1 MLREL
6 GLAML
11 GLFKV
16 LGEITTLTIQAGR
29 AFLNGRFRWK
39 NVLVQMVR
47 VGFDSLPITL
57 VSVGFVGM
65 VFSVQIATEFLKYGA
80 GRMVGAVL
88 AIALTREL
96 APLITA
102 IVISGRIG
110 SSFAAEIGTM
120 KVTEQV
126 DALYVLNS
134 DPVNFLV
141 LPRYLAC
148 LVMMPF
154 LTVLADVAGF
164 IGGYL
169 MAVYVSGIDPR
180 GFLNSAQN
188 FIKLSDINGGLVKAT
203 IFGLILAA
211 VGCHYGLVTEGGA
224 RGVGQSTT
232 RAVVVAM
239 LTIFIVNY
247 FLSMFLF

>member
-1 MLREL
+1 MLRQI
-6 GLAML
+6 GLAVL
-11 GLFKV
+11 ILIKV
-16 LGEITTLTIQAGR
+16 LGDVTTLTARVGK
-29 AFLNGRFRWK
+29 AFFSGRFRWK

-65 VFSVQIATEFLKYGA
+65 VFSVQIATEFIQYGA

-134 DPVNFLV
+134 NPVNFLV

-148 LVMMPF
+148 IVMLPF
-154 LTVLADVAGF
+154 LTLLADVVGFLGGF
-164 IGGYL
+164 IV
-169 MAVYVSGIDPR
+169 AVYVTGIDAH
-180 GFLNSAQN
+180 GFLSSAQN
-188 FIKLSDINGGLVKAT
+188 FLKMSDITGGLIKAM

-211 VGCHYGLVTEGGA
+211 VGCYYGLVTEGGA
-224 RGVGQSTT
+224 RGVGESTT

-247 FLSMFLF
+247 FFSMFLF